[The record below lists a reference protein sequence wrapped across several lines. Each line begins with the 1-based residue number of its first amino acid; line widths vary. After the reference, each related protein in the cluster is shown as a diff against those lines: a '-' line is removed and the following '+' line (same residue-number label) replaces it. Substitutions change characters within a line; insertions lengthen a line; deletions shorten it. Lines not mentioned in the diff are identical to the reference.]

1 MCVRIKASDKML
13 GIILATNG
21 LAMANSELTV
31 LSAVLVLSYHRV
43 VEMFQY
49 WGGAG
54 SHSTGNH
61 SNNTDGKAP
70 HGIVTLL
77 ASRD

>member
-21 LAMANSELTV
+21 LAMANSEPTV
-31 LSAVLVLSYHRV
+31 PSAVLVLSYHRV

-49 WGGAG
+49 WGGRA
-54 SHSTGNH
+54 
-61 SNNTDGKAP
+61 A
-70 HGIVTLL
+70 TLL
-77 ASRD
+77 ETIQITRTVRLLMV